1 MKKHLIILCITF
13 LCSNTCGQTL
23 SPAYIYTPNG
33 SYVSDTYSL
42 SGCSNPTYNEAQ
54 ISTIELLLDSLYDG
68 ATLLGTPDY
77 RYNCHAYAWH
87 MEDHPNAAPVWM
99 GWQTTTAEDIYWTD
113 GSYVEVPEAIATKV
127 SYHGSGNHSAVRE
140 NSTWYRS
147 KWGNGILVRHHPDAV
162 PNGIATPIINPYGVD
177 YHPTL
182 SKKYYA
188 IRPASS
194 LTGPSLINTYD
205 IFSLNNLQSGYT
217 VSWSLSDS
225 YYNNGYNL
233 LIPNYPSVGHCLI
246 VRDPDQ
252 DLMNAT
258 LTAEIKYNGI
268 TVQAL
273 SKSGIYAYDDFWGQ
287 YTSGNLSG
295 EINYTHYFTVKGNTA
310 TTVTSPNFVGATV
323 TYGSNGATPTA
334 WGFNPTNGVL
344 NFKTASGSTVVIEV
358 VNDACGNP
366 YTLYAHAQNSY
377 SMNVICDDG
386 SLTISLNEDD
396 EAARGEDLHQPWTL
410 EIRNAMTGEMMTT
423 RNSTSRS
430 KTIST
435 AGWPKGMY
443 VVRVTIGYEMLT
455 EKVLVN

>member
-42 SGCSNPTYNEAQ
+42 SGFSNPTYNEAQ

-68 ATLLGTPDY
+68 ATLLGAPDY

-246 VRDPDQ
+246 VRDSDQ

-268 TVQAL
+268 TVQTL

-295 EINYTHYFTVKGNTA
+295 EINDTHYFTVKGNTT
-310 TTVTSPNFVGATV
+310 TTVTSPNLYGATV
-323 TYGSNGATPTA
+323 TYDSSGATPSA
-334 WGFNPTNGVL
+334 WGFHPDQGLLYFTNSTPNTPVVL
-344 NFKTASGSTVVIEV
+344 NVTDG
-358 VNDACGNP
+358 CGNS
-366 YTLYAHAQNSY
+366 YVLYAFATNQYGINVSY
-377 SMNVICDDG
+377 GDN
-386 SLTISLNEDD
+386 SLTVTLNAGSDPPTSTD
-396 EAARGEDLHQPWTL
+396 VDLPWTL
-410 EIRNAMTGEMMTT
+410 EIRNATTGELMTT

-430 KTIST
+430 TTIST